1 MGRDVEITLIAITN
15 PVDAVNANG
24 FPVERE
30 EVKKTVYATVK
41 SVGYSEFWKAANA
54 GYQAELKADVY
65 TWEYDGQRVVEIDGK
80 RYKVL
85 RTYVIGHGEKTE
97 LTLTDISEVPSEDT
111 YSSGSE
117 GGGGIGK
124 V

>member
-1 MGRDVEITLIAITN
+1 MGRDVELTLIARKT
-15 PVDAVNANG
+15 PTDAVNENG
-24 FPVERE
+24 FPVEPE
-30 EVKKTVYATVK
+30 EERKTVFATVK

-65 TWEYDGQRVVEIDGK
+65 TWEYDGQRLVEIEG
-80 RYKVL
+80 RRFKVL

-97 LTLTDISEVPSEDT
+97 LTLTDLSEVPSEDT
-111 YSSGSE
+111 SSGGSE
-117 GGGGIGK
+117 GGGDVGK